1 MKLKLTILSLL
12 LFTSFTLAQNR
23 QLSQNAEISV
33 LTMGPGSS
41 LIDAFGHS
49 AFRVK
54 DATRFLDTVF
64 NYGTFDF
71 DTPNFY
77 LKFAQGKLNYKL
89 AANSYSAFYDF
100 YVAQNRTIE
109 EQTLNLTQ
117 AQKQLLFDFLL
128 NNVKPENKYYLYD
141 FFYDNCAT
149 RIKDVAND
157 ALNETITFNAP
168 KDFESKTFRQL
179 IHSHVNQNSWGSLG
193 IDVALGS
200 VIDKKATAEE
210 HMFLPRFIHA
220 FFENATFLNSK
231 EPIVKQ
237 STVLFEK
244 VDEPKISSFITSPLL
259 VFGIIGLFILW
270 MTYRDYKNSK
280 RSKWLDV
287 SLFAITGIIG
297 VLLLLLWF
305 ATNHSAT
312 ANNYNLLWAFPINL
326 FVIRQLLKNSP
337 KQWFIKYLK
346 FLVILFTLL
355 TLHWTI
361 GVQVF
366 AIGLIP
372 LLLALVVRYI
382 FLIKYFGRTVK
393 L

>member
-12 LFTSFTLAQNR
+12 LFTSFTFAQNR

-128 NNVKPENKYYLYD
+128 NNAKPENKYYLYD

-149 RIKDVAND
+149 RIKNVAND

-237 STVLFEK
+237 STVLFKK

-259 VFGIIGLFILW
+259 VFGVIGIFILW
-270 MTYRDYKNSK
+270 ITYRDYKNSK
-280 RSKWLDV
+280 RSKWLDI

-355 TLHWTI
+355 TLHWSI

-372 LLLALVVRYI
+372 LLIAMVIRYVY
-382 FLIKYFGRTVK
+382 LIKYYGRID
-393 L
+393 